1 MGSLVAVDPSSPPL
15 VRSGDVPTPPAP
27 GRPAE
32 AARETPREHYLS
44 RPSGQSRFEVRVNVG
59 GPPRRSSPA
68 RSRRKAARMTIE
80 EAKKVTPLL
89 NAIMATAA
97 VIPVLR
103 GKAAFDDTTRLLRH
117 NVSRLRQI
125 LDLQGA
131 AE

>member
-1 MGSLVAVDPSSPPL
+1 
-15 VRSGDVPTPPAP
+15 
-27 GRPAE
+27 
-32 AARETPREHYLS
+32 
-44 RPSGQSRFEVRVNVG
+44 
-59 GPPRRSSPA
+59 
-68 RSRRKAARMTIE
+68 MTIE
-80 EAKKVTPLL
+80 EAQKVTPLL